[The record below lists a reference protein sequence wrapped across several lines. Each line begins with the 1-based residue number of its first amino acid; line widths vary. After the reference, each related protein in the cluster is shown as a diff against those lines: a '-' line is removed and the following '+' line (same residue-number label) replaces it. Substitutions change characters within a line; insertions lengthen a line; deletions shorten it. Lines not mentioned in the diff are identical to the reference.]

1 MTNAAGA
8 LDGVRVVDLTR
19 ILAGPWCTMALG
31 DMGADVIKVEPVE
44 RGDDTRSWGPPF
56 VGSESAY
63 FLGVNRNKRS
73 VTLNLTSSA
82 GREVLA
88 GLIGKS
94 DVLVENFK
102 PGTLERWGFTSE
114 WWAAHAPRVV
124 RCSITGYGA
133 TGPKADLPG
142 YDFILQAESGLMSI
156 CGEPDGAP
164 MKYGV
169 AIVDLATGMLA
180 CAAILGALA
189 ARHRTGLGQHVE
201 VCLYDTGLAL
211 LANVASN
218 YLASGREARRFGNGH
233 PNIVPY
239 TSYPVADGMI
249 AIAVGNDAQFGKFAG
264 VLGRP
269 AWAGDA
275 RFALNR
281 DRVANREALDPLI
294 AEVLRGDSADAWI
307 AKLRAAGV
315 PCGRINTVSEALGDA
330 HTAAREMV
338 VSLEHPAAGEVKALG
353 IPFRMAGT
361 PASIRRPPPTLGQHT
376 DEVLQEEL
384 GYSAERISALRREGV
399 I

>member
-1 MTNAAGA
+1 MGHAAGA
-8 LDGVRVVDLTR
+8 LEGVRVVDLTR
-19 ILAGPWCTMALG
+19 VLAGPWCTMALG

-88 GLIGKS
+88 GLIRKS

-124 RCSITGYGA
+124 RCSITGYGT
-133 TGPKADLPG
+133 TGPKSDLPG
-142 YDFILQAESGLMSI
+142 YDFIVQAESGLMSI

-180 CAAILGALA
+180 CATILGALA
-189 ARHRTGLGQHVE
+189 ARQRTGRGQHVE
-201 VCLYDTGLAL
+201 VSLYDTGLTL

-249 AIAVGNDAQFGKFAG
+249 AVAVGNDAQFGRFAAL
-264 VLGRP
+264 LGHP
-269 AWAGDA
+269 GWAEDA
-275 RFALNR
+275 RFARNP
-281 DRVANREALDPLI
+281 DRVMNREALDAMI
-294 AEVLRGDSADAWI
+294 AGVLRGDSADAWI
-307 AKLRAAGV
+307 AKLRAAGI
-315 PCGRINTVSEALGDA
+315 PCGRINTVSEALNDA

-338 VSLEHPAAGEVKALG
+338 VSLRHSAAGEVKTLG
-353 IPFRMAGT
+353 IPFRMTGT
-361 PASIRRPPPTLGQHT
+361 PASIRQPPPTLGQHT
-376 DEVLQEEL
+376 DEVLQHEL

>member
-1 MTNAAGA
+1 MADAGGA
-8 LDGVRVVDLTR
+8 LEGVRVVDLTR
-19 ILAGPWCTMALG
+19 VLAGPWCTMALG
-31 DMGADVIKVEPVE
+31 ELGADVIKVESVGN
-44 RGDDTRSWGPPF
+44 GDDTRAWGPPF

-73 VTLNLTSSA
+73 VTLNLGSSA
-82 GREVLA
+82 GRDILA
-88 GLIGKS
+88 GLIRKS

-114 WWAAHAPRVV
+114 WSAAHAPQVV

-189 ARHRTGLGQHVE
+189 ARHRTGRGQHVE

-211 LANVASN
+211 LANVAAN
-218 YLASGREARRFGNGH
+218 HLASGSEARRFGNGH

-239 TSYPVADGMI
+239 TGYPVADGMI
-249 AIAVGNDAQFGKFAG
+249 AIAVGNEAQFGKFAA
-264 VLGRP
+264 VLGHP
-269 AWAGDA
+269 GWAEDA
-275 RFALNR
+275 RFARNR
-281 DRVANREALDPLI
+281 ERVVNREALDAMI
-294 AEVLRGDSADAWI
+294 AEILRNDSAEAWI
-307 AKLRAAGV
+307 AKLRAAGI
-315 PCGRINTVSEALGDA
+315 PCGRINTVSEALSDA

-338 VSLEHPAAGEVKALG
+338 VSLRHPAAGEVKTLG

-376 DEVLQEEL
+376 DEVLQHEF

-399 I
+399 V